1 MVGRLRA
8 ERGGD
13 LSGRRTSMGWTR
25 SSTKHWRD
33 RDHLSFSPR
42 VIDCEHNGV
51 FLVLRVE
58 GLFNNEFIDEPLMSP
73 GFNDEPWVRDEV
85 DTMEGAG

>member
-1 MVGRLRA
+1 MGRLRA

-13 LSGRRTSMGWTR
+13 LSGCRTSVGWMR

-33 RDHLSFSPR
+33 RDRLSFSPW
-42 VIDCEHNGV
+42 VIDHECNRD

-58 GLFNNEFIDEPLMSP
+58 GLFNDEFIDEPPMSP
-73 GFNDEPWVRDEV
+73 GFNNEPWVRDEV
-85 DTMEGAG
+85 DAVEGAG

>member
-13 LSGRRTSMGWTR
+13 LSGCRISVGWMR
-25 SSTKHWRD
+25 SSTKRWRD
-33 RDHLSFSPR
+33 RDCLSFSPQM
-42 VIDCEHNGV
+42 IDHERDGV

-58 GLFNNEFIDEPLMSP
+58 GSFNDEFINEHSMSP
-73 GFNDEPWVRDEV
+73 GFNNEPWVRDEV
-85 DTMEGAG
+85 DAVEGAG